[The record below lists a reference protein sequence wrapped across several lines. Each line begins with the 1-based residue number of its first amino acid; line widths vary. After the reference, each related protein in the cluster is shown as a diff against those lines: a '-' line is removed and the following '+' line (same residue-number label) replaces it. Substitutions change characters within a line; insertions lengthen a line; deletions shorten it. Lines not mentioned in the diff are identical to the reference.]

1 MSYPIPVDPVLGAA
15 LEPVA
20 KMIFL
25 LVNIPLLVLILKI
38 WFSFLI
44 EITSVLVKISTWLIC
59 ASLIRAVWILTAWLD
74 VG

>member
-1 MSYPIPVDPVLGAA
+1 MSYPLPVDPVLGAA

-38 WFSFLI
+38 
-44 EITSVLVKISTWLIC
+44 
-59 ASLIRAVWILTAWLD
+59 
-74 VG
+74 